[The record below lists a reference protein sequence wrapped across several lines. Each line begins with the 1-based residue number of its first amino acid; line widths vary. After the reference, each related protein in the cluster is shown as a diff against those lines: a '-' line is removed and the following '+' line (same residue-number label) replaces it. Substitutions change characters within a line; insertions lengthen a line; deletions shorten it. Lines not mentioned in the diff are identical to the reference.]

1 MNQIEILKNLVSIES
16 CSGNEQNISK
26 YIFDY
31 LESLSLKPIKVGEN
45 IYLHIK
51 GKDHAKCLIF
61 NGHIDTV
68 SVGNEEEWKYSPFS
82 GKVIDG
88 KMYGLGS
95 SDMKAGVATMIVLTE
110 YYSKTVPPCD
120 LIFTFVVNEE
130 VDGSGSDQIV
140 KWMVKQKKLSSYKE
154 KAALILEPT
163 NLENI
168 LIGCKSNV
176 FLKITVKGDSGHGS
190 MPALINVN
198 AIDQMTMVIGEIKK
212 IEKKIKKE
220 YFNETLGYPTLSVTN
235 IVGGNLSCPNKFTG
249 ECSISLDVRGSEK
262 LTKNIE
268 KILKEYLK
276 KWKVKIEKIY
286 PLAYESVTLKNEK
299 IVKIMKDITKGK
311 VTVSNSSNDSGFFTK
326 IKIPVV
332 VFGPGDEKV
341 THKSNEYVNLN
352 SYLKSVEIYKEVIEK
367 YAM

>member
-16 CSGNEQNISK
+16 CSGHEQNISK
-26 YIFDY
+26 FIFEY
-31 LESLSLKPIKVGEN
+31 LENLLLKPIKVGEN

-51 GKDHAKCLIF
+51 GKVHSKCLIF
-61 NGHIDTV
+61 NGHMDTV
-68 SVGNEEEWKYSPFS
+68 AVGNLEEWEYPPFS

-88 KMYGLGS
+88 KIYGLGS
-95 SDMKAGVATMIVLTE
+95 SDMKAGVATMIVLAECFSNTI
-110 YYSKTVPPCD
+110 PPCD
-120 LIFTFVVNEE
+120 LIFSFVVNEE

-154 KAALILEPT
+154 KAAVILEPT
-163 NLENI
+163 NLNNI

-190 MPALINVN
+190 MPALIKVK
-198 AIDQMTMVIGEIKK
+198 AIDQMTMIIGEIKK
-212 IEKKIKKE
+212 IEKQIKKE

-268 KILKEYLK
+268 MILKEYLK
-276 KWKVKIEKIY
+276 QWKVKIEMIY

-299 IVKIMKDITKGK
+299 IVKVIEGITKGK
-311 VTVSNSSNDSGFFTK
+311 ITVSNSSNDSGFFTK
-326 IKIPVV
+326 IKIPTA

-341 THKSNEYVNLN
+341 THKPNEYVNLV
-352 SYLKSVEIYKEVIEK
+352 SYSKSIEIYKEVIEK
-367 YAM
+367 YSI